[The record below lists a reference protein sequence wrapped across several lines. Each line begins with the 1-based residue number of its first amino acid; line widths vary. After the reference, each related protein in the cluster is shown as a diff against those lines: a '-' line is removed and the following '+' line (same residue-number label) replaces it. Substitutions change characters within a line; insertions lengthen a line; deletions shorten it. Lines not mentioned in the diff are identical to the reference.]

1 MHVHTPTCMQ
11 HALLTQLT
19 SAAHLHAP
27 RCQVPP
33 SSPNEHLKIAF
44 FFRNS
49 VKGERL
55 AKRALVGV
63 DDANEELLAQRR
75 AEVQQRAY
83 LSGRSGTGFPGMPG
97 H

>member
-55 AKRALVGV
+55 
-63 DDANEELLAQRR
+63 ELIAS
-75 AEVQQRAY
+75 AEVTPKQM
-83 LSGRSGTGFPGMPG
+83 RSWAGLFKARREEGMNTKTD
-97 H
+97 